1 MPKTLNNLYNSTDK
15 GRLERADNVQF
26 KHFKTLISKK
36 NPAIHEYHYWTGTG
50 EYKYKTTIRP
60 LNPLQYDLNAGNAP
74 AMVSCSC
81 EDFKYRLEY
90 SLSLSRNAQI
100 KYSNGQ
106 PANITNPTN
115 KKFMCKHLISIFS
128 DVLSK
133 NKKNVDKLNAIKIAK
148 YISQSAEKSSTGI
161 KNIIRNTKGL

>member
-1 MPKTLNNLYNSTDK
+1 MAKTLNNLYNSTDK
-15 GRLERADNVQF
+15 GRLKRADNVQF

-36 NPAIHEYHYWTGTG
+36 NPAIHEYHYWTGTD

-115 KKFMCKHLISIFS
+115 KKFMCKHLISIFDS
-128 DVLSK
+128 VLK
-133 NKKNVDKLNAIKIAK
+133 LNKKNVEMLNNLKISKYLDISSEYMSKDIKKL
-148 YISQSAEKSSTGI
+148 T
-161 KNIIRNTKGL
+161 KNIK